1 MEKLK
6 ELLPELLIIEKP
18 LMKEYTSFKVGGS
31 ASQMVLPKNI
41 LELKKVLLYLSLK
54 GEDFIILGA
63 GTNTLFTDKGYK
75 GTVIK
80 LSGDFLKIENEDL
93 KITSGAAVLMK
104 DLSLFAKDHSLKGL
118 EFCCG
123 IPGSSGGGAFMNAGA
138 YDSEMKNV
146 ISKVH
151 TVTRDGKE
159 EKSYLNEECGFAYR
173 ISSFQKNK
181 EVITKVEYTLEKGN
195 KEDIANRIKELTN
208 LREAKQPL
216 NYPSGGSFFKRPE
229 GHFAGQLI
237 QEAGLQ
243 GLKVGGA
250 RVSPIH
256 AGFIINEDN
265 ATFKDILNLMHLIQ
279 FTVKDKFGVD
289 LETEI
294 KITGEI

>member
-1 MEKLK
+1 
-6 ELLPELLIIEKP
+6 
-18 LMKEYTSFKVGGS
+18 
-31 ASQMVLPKNI
+31 
-41 LELKKVLLYLSLK
+41 
-54 GEDFIILGA
+54 
-63 GTNTLFTDKGYK
+63 
-75 GTVIK
+75 
-80 LSGDFLKIENEDL
+80 
-93 KITSGAAVLMK
+93 MK

-123 IPGSSGGGAFMNAGA
+123 IPGSSGGGAFMTAGA